1 MCEKGGKT
9 MAENITFVT
18 IDLNRKQVNTD
29 NPVHNDKTGKDYA
42 RVFAPGNG
50 TFLYPLSSIK
60 VRSDN
65 PERVYFS
72 RPEGTEIQVQYSR
85 RKENVPDS
93 APNEEKYEN
102 FTKTWK
108 IEELK
113 SAYEEERRI
122 YAENHGFVNCT
133 VPTAWGKEFVSGD
146 KHFVSI
152 SVPVPVKDSDK
163 DLWCSFILP
172 EDRFKPSEKNEGMS
186 YFGFPK
192 KKMDTTEDYMV
203 KLRYSVSV
211 NGEYQDREMEIS
223 SVQLKEY
230 LDKAVSRSEAKD
242 LFVSTTISAKL
253 VREFESK
260 EGKKLCAISVPI
272 YGMHRP
278 GTDQNVFY
286 EIVVPKERIKEIPES
301 ESQVRLSLFR
311 HSPNGEDYTFTAK
324 HSFDNGEGGF
334 DTETLT
340 LTSEDVIDNFE
351 LDREAYKKNHTE
363 SNDQTLA
370 DAVAGK
376 DAEPQNNQ
384 MQSGFRRHL
393 GR

>member
-1 MCEKGGKT
+1 MCEKGGKI

-133 VPTAWGKEFVSGD
+133 VPTAWGREFVSGD
-146 KHFVSI
+146 KKFVSI
-152 SVPVPVKDSDK
+152 SVPVPEKDSDK

-192 KKMDTTEDYMV
+192 KKKDTPEDYMV

-211 NGEYQDREMEIS
+211 DGEYQDREMEIS

-260 EGKKLCAISVPI
+260 EGKKLCAISVPM
-272 YGMHRP
+272 YGMHKR
-278 GTDQNVFY
+278 GTNQNFFY
-286 EIVVPKERIKEIPES
+286 EIVVPKERIKEIPGS

-311 HSPNGEDYTFTAK
+311 HTPDGEDYTFTAK

-334 DTETLT
+334 DTETKT
-340 LTSEDVIDNFE
+340 LTSEDVIDYFE
-351 LDREAYKKNHTE
+351 WAREEYKKNHE
-363 SNDQTLA
+363 KNNDQTLA

-376 DAEPQNNQ
+376 DAETQNNQ
-384 MQSGFRRHL
+384 MQSGFRRHS

>member
-1 MCEKGGKT
+1 
-9 MAENITFVT
+9 MAENINFVT
-18 IDLNRKQVNTD
+18 IDLSRKRVNTE

-60 VRSDN
+60 VNNDN

-85 RKENVPDS
+85 RKKNVPDS
-93 APNEEKYEN
+93 APNDGKYEN

-122 YAENHGFVNCT
+122 YAENHGFVNYT

-146 KHFVSI
+146 KKFVSI
-152 SVPVPVKDSDK
+152 SIPVPTKDSDK
-163 DLWCSFILP
+163 DLWCSFILS
-172 EDRFKPSEKNEGMS
+172 EDRFKPSEKNKDMS

-192 KKMDTTEDYMV
+192 KKKDTTEDYMV
-203 KLRYSVSV
+203 NLRYSVSE
-211 NGEYQDREMEIS
+211 NGEYQDKEMEIS

-242 LFVSTTISAKL
+242 LFVSTTISRKL
-253 VREFESK
+253 VREFETE
-260 EGKKLCAISVPI
+260 EGKKLYAVSVPI
-272 YGMHRP
+272 YGLHKP
-278 GTDQNVFY
+278 GADQNLFY
-286 EIVVPKERIKEIPES
+286 EIVVPQERIKEIPES
-301 ESQVRLSLFR
+301 ESTQVRLSLFK
-311 HSPNGEDYTFTAK
+311 HTTNGEDYTFTAK
-324 HSFDNGEGGF
+324 HSFDNGKGGF
-334 DTETLT
+334 DTETLI
-340 LTSEDVIDNFE
+340 LTSGDVIDNFE
-351 LDREAYKKNHTE
+351 LAREAYKKNHAE
-363 SNDQTLA
+363 RNDQTLA
-370 DAVAGK
+370 DVVSGK

-384 MQSGFRRHL
+384 KQSGFRRHS

>member
-1 MCEKGGKT
+1 
-9 MAENITFVT
+9 MAENINFVT
-18 IDLNRKQVNTD
+18 IDLSRKQVNTE

-50 TFLYPLSSIK
+50 TFLYPLGSIK
-60 VRSDN
+60 VRNDN

-93 APNEEKYEN
+93 APNDEKYEN

-146 KHFVSI
+146 KKFVSI
-152 SVPVPVKDSDK
+152 SVPVSVKDSDK

-192 KKMDTTEDYMV
+192 KKKDTTEDYMV
-203 KLRYSVSV
+203 KLRYSVSE
-211 NGEYQDREMEIS
+211 NGKYQDKEMEIS
-223 SVQLKEY
+223 SLQLKEY

-242 LFVSTTISAKL
+242 LFVSTTISRKL
-253 VREFESK
+253 VREFETK
-260 EGKKLCAISVPI
+260 EGKKLYAVSVPI
-272 YGMHRP
+272 YGLHKP
-278 GTDQNVFY
+278 GSDQNVFY
-286 EIVVPKERIKEIPES
+286 EIVVPQERIKEIPES
-301 ESQVRLSLFR
+301 ESTQVRISLFR
-311 HSPNGEDYTFTAK
+311 HTPDGEDYTFTAK

-340 LTSEDVIDNFE
+340 LTSENVIDNFE
-351 LDREAYKKNHTE
+351 LAREAYKKNHAA

-370 DAVAGK
+370 DAVSGK

-384 MQSGFRRHL
+384 MQSGFRRHS

>member
-1 MCEKGGKT
+1 
-9 MAENITFVT
+9 MAENINFVT
-18 IDLNRKQVNTD
+18 IDLSRKQVNT
-29 NPVHNDKTGKDYA
+29 
-42 RVFAPGNG
+42 
-50 TFLYPLSSIK
+50 
-60 VRSDN
+60 
-65 PERVYFS
+65 
-72 RPEGTEIQVQYSR
+72 
-85 RKENVPDS
+85 
-93 APNEEKYEN
+93 
-102 FTKTWK
+102 
-108 IEELK
+108 
-113 SAYEEERRI
+113 
-122 YAENHGFVNCT
+122 ENHGFVNCT

-146 KHFVSI
+146 KKFVSI
-152 SVPVPVKDSDK
+152 SVPVPVENSDK

-192 KKMDTTEDYMV
+192 KKKDSTEDYIV
-203 KLRYSVSV
+203 KLRYRVSV
-211 NGEYQDREMEIS
+211 NGEYQDRKMEIS

-253 VREFESK
+253 VREFEGK

-272 YGMHRP
+272 YGMYRP

-340 LTSEDVIDNFE
+340 ITSEDVIDEFE
-351 LDREAYKKNHTE
+351 LAREAYKKN
-363 SNDQTLA
+363 
-370 DAVAGK
+370 
-376 DAEPQNNQ
+376 
-384 MQSGFRRHL
+384 QSGFRRHS

>member
-1 MCEKGGKT
+1 MCEKGGKI

-146 KHFVSI
+146 KKFVSI
-152 SVPVPVKDSDK
+152 SVPVPEKDSDK

-192 KKMDTTEDYMV
+192 KKKDTPEDYMV

-211 NGEYQDREMEIS
+211 DGEYQDREMEIS

-260 EGKKLCAISVPI
+260 EGKKLCAISVPM
-272 YGMHRP
+272 YGMHKR
-278 GTDQNVFY
+278 GTNQNFFY
-286 EIVVPKERIKEIPES
+286 EIVVPKERIKEITGS

-311 HSPNGEDYTFTAK
+311 HTPDGEDYTFTAK

-334 DTETLT
+334 DTETKT
-340 LTSEDVIDNFE
+340 LTSEDVIDYFE
-351 LDREAYKKNHTE
+351 WAREEYKKNHE
-363 SNDQTLA
+363 KNNDQTLA

-376 DAEPQNNQ
+376 DAETQNNQ
-384 MQSGFRRHL
+384 MQSGFRRHS

>member
-1 MCEKGGKT
+1 

-29 NPVHNDKTGKDYA
+29 NPVHNEKTGKDYA

-146 KHFVSI
+146 KKFVSI
-152 SVPVPVKDSDK
+152 SVPVPEKDSDK

-192 KKMDTTEDYMV
+192 KKKDTPEDYMV

-211 NGEYQDREMEIS
+211 DGEYQNREME
-223 SVQLKEY
+223 LH
-230 LDKAVSRSEAKD
+230 KAAK
-242 LFVSTTISAKL
+242 
-253 VREFESK
+253 
-260 EGKKLCAISVPI
+260 
-272 YGMHRP
+272 
-278 GTDQNVFY
+278 
-286 EIVVPKERIKEIPES
+286 
-301 ESQVRLSLFR
+301 
-311 HSPNGEDYTFTAK
+311 
-324 HSFDNGEGGF
+324 
-334 DTETLT
+334 
-340 LTSEDVIDNFE
+340 
-351 LDREAYKKNHTE
+351 
-363 SNDQTLA
+363 
-370 DAVAGK
+370 
-376 DAEPQNNQ
+376 
-384 MQSGFRRHL
+384 
-393 GR
+393 

>member
-1 MCEKGGKT
+1 MCEKGGKI

-146 KHFVSI
+146 KKFVSI
-152 SVPVPVKDSDK
+152 SVPVPEKDSDK

-192 KKMDTTEDYMV
+192 KKKDTPEDYMV

-211 NGEYQDREMEIS
+211 DGEYQDREMEIS

-260 EGKKLCAISVPI
+260 EGKKLCAISVPM
-272 YGMHRP
+272 YGMHKR
-278 GTDQNVFY
+278 GTNQNFFY
-286 EIVVPKERIKEIPES
+286 EIVVPKERIKEIQGS

-311 HSPNGEDYTFTAK
+311 HTPDGEDYTFTAK

-334 DTETLT
+334 DTETKT
-340 LTSEDVIDNFE
+340 LTSEDVIDYFE
-351 LDREAYKKNHTE
+351 WAREEYKKNHE
-363 SNDQTLA
+363 KNNDQTLA

-376 DAEPQNNQ
+376 DAETQNNQ
-384 MQSGFRRHL
+384 MQSGFRRHS

>member
-1 MCEKGGKT
+1 
-9 MAENITFVT
+9 MAENINFVT
-18 IDLNRKQVNTD
+18 IDLSRKQVNTE

-50 TFLYPLSSIK
+50 TFLYPLGSIK
-60 VRSDN
+60 VRNDN

-93 APNEEKYEN
+93 APNDEKYEN

-146 KHFVSI
+146 KKFVSI
-152 SVPVPVKDSDK
+152 SVPVSVKDSDK

-192 KKMDTTEDYMV
+192 KKKDTTEDYMV
-203 KLRYSVSV
+203 KLRYSVSE
-211 NGEYQDREMEIS
+211 NGEYQDKEMEIS
-223 SVQLKEY
+223 SLQLKEY

-242 LFVSTTISAKL
+242 LFVSTTISRKL
-253 VREFESK
+253 VREFETK
-260 EGKKLCAISVPI
+260 EGKKLYAVSVPI
-272 YGMHRP
+272 YGLHKP
-278 GTDQNVFY
+278 GSDQNVFY
-286 EIVVPKERIKEIPES
+286 EIVVPQERIKEIPES
-301 ESQVRLSLFR
+301 ESTQVRISLFR
-311 HSPNGEDYTFTAK
+311 HTPDGEDYTFTAK

-340 LTSEDVIDNFE
+340 LTSENVIDNFE
-351 LDREAYKKNHTE
+351 LAREAY
-363 SNDQTLA
+363 
-370 DAVAGK
+370 
-376 DAEPQNNQ
+376 
-384 MQSGFRRHL
+384 
-393 GR
+393 